1 MSLRLQQYLLLS
13 FGWTWLIGVL
23 FYVFSISFS
32 TPLGIALVALLYM
45 PTPLVAALIVEKGWR
60 RDRLRLPPR
69 QVRRW
74 VSFLLFPAVIIALFV
89 VLYLALVYLGG
100 NVLHLPGMG
109 QLATTSE
116 QLMQS
121 AAVMLGQATVAQAGA
136 PPSPFIVIAAALW
149 GAILAGW
156 TINGLFALTEE
167 YGWRGLMWDELRYLG
182 VVKAN
187 IIIGLVWGLWHAPLI
202 LQGYNYPGHEL
213 FGVVAM
219 VCFTIPMSFL
229 LSALRERSEGSVL
242 PAAALHGMFN
252 ALGGLLIMIILGGN
266 TLIASPLG
274 VVGVVISGVLAAV
287 LWWQVQRRGAVE
299 TTNE

>member
-1 MSLRLQQYLLLS
+1 MGVIFYL
-13 FGWTWLIGVL
+13 
-23 FYVFSISFS
+23 FSVSFS

-45 PTPLVAALIVEKGWR
+45 PTPLAAALIVEKGWR
-60 RDRLRLPPR
+60 KDRLRLPPR
-69 QVRRW
+69 QLRQW
-74 VSFLLFPAVIIALFV
+74 VSFLFLPAITITLFV
-89 VLYLALVYLGG
+89 IFYLVLVYLGG

-109 QLATTSE
+109 QLATTPE
-116 QLMQS
+116 QLLQS
-121 AAVMLGQATVAQAGA
+121 ATAMLGEAAVAQAGA

-149 GAILAGW
+149 GAVLAGW

-167 YGWRGLMWDELRYLG
+167 YGWRGLMWDELRHLG
-182 VVKAN
+182 VIKAN
-187 IIIGLVWGLWHAPLI
+187 IITGIVWGLWHAPLI

-213 FGVVAM
+213 LGVVAM

-229 LSALRERSEGSVL
+229 LSALRERSKGSVL